1 MISAGP
7 AKPGPALPLEP
18 LMSRRNV
25 DLPPLNCLQTF
36 EAAARHLS
44 FTQAAHELNL
54 TQSAVSRQIK
64 RLEEDLARPLFYR
77 LALGLS
83 LTPAGVRYF
92 RTVQRLL
99 RELDRE
105 SAELRRRGA
114 DRQLTLAST
123 PTISSIWLAGLLP
136 EFQREHPDLDI
147 RILCSESPDHL
158 DVSEYDLGLFYHLD
172 ELPPPHDLEL
182 SPVFEREQ
190 LIAVCSPGYIERH
203 GPISDVQ
210 QLLHAHTLLIVE
222 DHSHDWL
229 TWTDWFADVGAH
241 YHTPRH
247 ALRTNSYQLLMQSAV
262 MGHGVALGW
271 KSLLM
276 GELAAGRLQMALPQT
291 MHSRGRLH
299 LMQPHHRNLPSA
311 ARSFRQWLL
320 AQASHMN
327 DAL

>member
-1 MISAGP
+1 
-7 AKPGPALPLEP
+7 
-18 LMSRRNV
+18 MSRRNV

-54 TQSAVSRQIK
+54 TQSAVSRQVK

-77 LALGLS
+77 LAQGLS

-92 RTVQRLL
+92 RTIQRLL

-136 EFQREHPDLDI
+136 DFQREHPDLDI
-147 RILCSESPDHL
+147 RILCSDNPGRL

-172 ELPPPHDLEL
+172 ELPAPHGLEL
-182 SPVFEREQ
+182 SPVFDSEQ
-190 LIAVCSPGYIERH
+190 VITVCSPGYIERH
-203 GPISDVQ
+203 GPIRDAHH
-210 QLLHAHTLLIVE
+210 LLHAHTLLIVE
-222 DHSHDWL
+222 DHYHDWL
-229 TWTDWFADVGAH
+229 TWTDWFADIGAD
-241 YHTPRH
+241 YYTPRH

-271 KSLLM
+271 KSLL
-276 GELAAGRLQMALPQT
+276 ESDLDSGRLQMALPHT

-299 LMQPHHRNLPSA
+299 FMQPHHRNPPLA
-311 ARSFRQWLL
+311 VRSFRQWLL
-320 AQASHMN
+320 AQAAEAGG
-327 DAL
+327 ALTEGQG

>member
-1 MISAGP
+1 
-7 AKPGPALPLEP
+7 
-18 LMSRRNV
+18 MSRRNV

-54 TQSAVSRQIK
+54 TQSAVSRQVK

-77 LALGLS
+77 LAQGLS

-92 RTVQRLL
+92 RTIQRLL

-114 DRQLTLAST
+114 ERQLTLAST

-136 EFQREHPDLDI
+136 QFQREHPDLDI
-147 RILCSESPDHL
+147 RILCSESPSHL

-172 ELPPPHDLEL
+172 ELAAPHGLEL
-182 SPVFEREQ
+182 SPVFDSEQ
-190 LIAVCSPGYIERH
+190 VITVCSPGYIERH
-203 GPISDVQ
+203 GPIHDLQ
-210 QLLHAHTLLIVE
+210 HLLHAHTLLIVE
-222 DHSHDWL
+222 DHHHDWL
-229 TWTDWFADVGAH
+229 TWTDWFADAGAD
-241 YHTPRH
+241 YYSPRH

-271 KSLLM
+271 KRLL
-276 GELAAGRLQMALPQT
+276 ESDLESGRLQMALPQI

-299 LMQPHHRNLPSA
+299 LMQPHHRNPPA
-311 ARSFRQWLL
+311 AVRSFRQWLQARTAEAGL
-320 AQASHMN
+320 AG
-327 DAL
+327 

>member
-1 MISAGP
+1 
-7 AKPGPALPLEP
+7 
-18 LMSRRNV
+18 MSRRNV

-54 TQSAVSRQIK
+54 TQSAVSRQVK

-77 LALGLS
+77 LAQGLS

-136 EFQREHPDLDI
+136 QFQRDHPDLDI
-147 RILCSESPDHL
+147 RILCSESPSHL

-172 ELPPPHDLEL
+172 EMAAPHGLEL
-182 SPVFEREQ
+182 SPVFDSEQ
-190 LIAVCSPGYIERH
+190 VITVCSPGYLERH
-203 GPISDVQ
+203 GPIRDLHH
-210 QLLHAHTLLIVE
+210 LLHAHTLLIVE
-222 DHSHDWL
+222 DHHHDWL
-229 TWTDWFADVGAH
+229 TWADWFADAGAD
-241 YHTPRH
+241 YYSPRH

-271 KSLLM
+271 KRLL
-276 GELAAGRLQMALPQT
+276 ESDLDSGRLQTALPYS

-299 LMQPHHRNLPSA
+299 LMQPHHRNPPA
-311 ARSFRQWLL
+311 AVRSFRQWLRARTAETGL
-320 AQASHMN
+320 TG
-327 DAL
+327 

>member
-1 MISAGP
+1 MD
-7 AKPGPALPLEP
+7 L

-54 TQSAVSRQIK
+54 TQSAVSRQVK

-77 LALGLS
+77 LAQGLS

-136 EFQREHPDLDI
+136 QFQRDHPDLDI
-147 RILCSESPDHL
+147 RILCSESPSHL

-172 ELPPPHDLEL
+172 ELAAPHGLEL
-182 SPVFEREQ
+182 SPVFDSEQ
-190 LIAVCSPGYIERH
+190 VITVCSPDYLERH
-203 GPISDVQ
+203 GPIRDLHH
-210 QLLHAHTLLIVE
+210 LLHAHTLLIVE
-222 DHSHDWL
+222 DHHHDWL
-229 TWTDWFADVGAH
+229 TWADWFADAGAD
-241 YHTPRH
+241 YYSPRH

-271 KSLLM
+271 KRLLDSD
-276 GELAAGRLQMALPQT
+276 LDAGRLQMALPHS

-299 LMQPHHRNLPSA
+299 LMQPHHRNPPA
-311 ARSFRQWLL
+311 AVRSFRQWLQART
-320 AQASHMN
+320 AQAEQ
-327 DAL
+327 AG

>member
-1 MISAGP
+1 
-7 AKPGPALPLEP
+7 
-18 LMSRRNV
+18 MSRRNV

-44 FTQAAHELNL
+44 FTQAAQELNL
-54 TQSAVSRQIK
+54 TQSAVSRQVK

-77 LALGLS
+77 LTQGLS

-92 RTVQRLL
+92 RTIQRLL

-123 PTISSIWLAGLLP
+123 PTISTIWLAGLLP
-136 EFQREHPDLDI
+136 QFQREHPDLDI
-147 RILCSESPDHL
+147 RILCSESPNHL

-172 ELPPPHDLEL
+172 ELPAPHGLEL
-182 SPVFEREQ
+182 SPVFESEQ
-190 LIAVCSPGYIERH
+190 VITVCSPGYLERH
-203 GPISDVQ
+203 GPIRDVQ
-210 QLLHAHTLLIVE
+210 HLLHAHTLLIVE
-222 DHSHDWL
+222 DHYHDWL
-229 TWTDWFADVGAH
+229 TWTDWFADVGAD
-241 YHTPRH
+241 YYTPRH

-271 KSLLM
+271 KSLL
-276 GELAAGRLQMALPQT
+276 ESDFASGRLQMALPHT

-299 LMQPHHRNLPSA
+299 LMQPHHRNPPA
-311 ARSFRQWLL
+311 AVRSFRQWLL
-320 AQASHMN
+320 AYTPN
-327 DAL
+327 ETTPDT

>member
-1 MISAGP
+1 
-7 AKPGPALPLEP
+7 
-18 LMSRRNV
+18 MSRRNV

-92 RTVQRLL
+92 RTIQRLL

-123 PTISSIWLAGLLP
+123 PTISSIWLAALLP
-136 EFQREHPDLDI
+136 AFQDEHPELDI
-147 RILCSESPDHL
+147 RILCSESPSHL

-172 ELPPPHDLEL
+172 ELPAPLGLEL
-182 SPVFEREQ
+182 TPVFASEQ
-190 LIAVCSPGYIERH
+190 VIAVCSPGYIERH
-203 GPISDVQ
+203 GAIRDAEH
-210 QLLHAHTLLIVE
+210 LLRSHTLLIVE
-222 DHSHDWL
+222 DHYHDWL
-229 TWTDWFADVGAH
+229 TWTDWFADIGAQ

-247 ALRTNSYQLLMQSAV
+247 ALRTNSHQLLMQSAV

-271 KSLLM
+271 KCLLE
-276 GELAAGRLQMALPQT
+276 GELAAGRLQLALPHH
-291 MHSRGRLH
+291 MHSRGRLQ
-299 LMQPHHRNLPSA
+299 LMQPQHRNPPSA
-311 ARSFRQWLL
+311 ARSFQQWLL
-320 AQASHMN
+320 TAS
-327 DAL
+327 DTTPQGLFCGSGLARDDR

>member
-1 MISAGP
+1 
-7 AKPGPALPLEP
+7 
-18 LMSRRNV
+18 MSRRNV

-54 TQSAVSRQIK
+54 TQSAVSRQVK

-77 LALGLS
+77 LAQGLS
-83 LTPAGVRYF
+83 LTPVGVRYF
-92 RTVQRLL
+92 RTIQRLL

-136 EFQREHPDLDI
+136 DFQREHPDLDI
-147 RILCSESPDHL
+147 RILCSESPSHL

-172 ELPPPHDLEL
+172 ELPAPHGLEL
-182 SPVFEREQ
+182 SPVFDSEQ
-190 LIAVCSPGYIERH
+190 VITVCSPAYIERH
-203 GPISDVQ
+203 GPIHDVQ
-210 QLLHAHTLLIVE
+210 HLLHAHTLLIVE
-222 DHSHDWL
+222 DHYHDWL
-229 TWTDWFADVGAH
+229 TWTDWCADADAH

-271 KSLLM
+271 KSLLA
-276 GELAAGRLQMALPQT
+276 GELDAGRLQMALPHT

-299 LMQPHHRNLPSA
+299 LMQPHHRNPPSA

-320 AQASHMN
+320 AHASRLN
-327 DAL
+327 TPPEPS

>member
-1 MISAGP
+1 
-7 AKPGPALPLEP
+7 
-18 LMSRRNV
+18 MSRRNV

-54 TQSAVSRQIK
+54 TQSAVSRQVK

-77 LALGLS
+77 LAQGLS

-123 PTISSIWLAGLLP
+123 PTISSLWLAGLLP
-136 EFQREHPDLDI
+136 DFQREYPDLEI
-147 RILCSESPDHL
+147 RILCSESPQHL

-172 ELPPPHDLEL
+172 ELPAPHDLEL
-182 SPVFEREQ
+182 SPVFDSEEV
-190 LIAVCSPGYIERH
+190 IAVCSGAYLARH
-203 GPISDVQ
+203 GPIRDLHH
-210 QLLHAHTLLIVE
+210 LLHAHTLLIVE
-222 DHSHDWL
+222 DHHHDWL
-229 TWTDWFADVGAH
+229 TWTDWFAGLGAD
-241 YHTPRH
+241 YFTPRH
-247 ALRTNSYQLLMQSAV
+247 GLRTNSYQLVMQSAV

-271 KSLLM
+271 KSLLD
-276 GELAAGRLQMALPQT
+276 GEFAAGRLQTALP
-291 MHSRGRLH
+291 HALPSRGRLH
-299 LMQPHHRNLPSA
+299 LMQPLHRNPPAA
-311 ARSFRQWLL
+311 ARSFQQWLRT
-320 AQASHMN
+320 ARQAPGSG
-327 DAL
+327 

>member
-1 MISAGP
+1 
-7 AKPGPALPLEP
+7 
-18 LMSRRNV
+18 MSRRNV

-36 EAAARHLS
+36 EVAARHLS

-114 DRQLTLAST
+114 DHQLTLAST

-136 EFQREHPDLDI
+136 QFQREHPDLDI
-147 RILCSESPDHL
+147 RILCSENPSHL

-172 ELPPPHDLEL
+172 EMAAPLGLEL
-182 SPVFEREQ
+182 TPVFDSEQ
-190 LIAVCSPGYIERH
+190 VITVCSPGYIERH
-203 GPISDVQ
+203 GPIRDLQ
-210 QLLHAHTLLIVE
+210 HLLQAHTLLIVE
-222 DHSHDWL
+222 DHYHDWL
-229 TWTDWFADVGAH
+229 TWADWFVDAGAH

-247 ALRTNSYQLLMQSAV
+247 ALRTNSYQLLMQSAL

-271 KSLLM
+271 QSLLQS
-276 GELAAGRLQMALPQT
+276 ELVAGRLQKALPHS
-291 MHSRGRLH
+291 MHSCGRLH
-299 LMQPHHRNLPSA
+299 LMQPHHRNPPPA

-320 AQASHMN
+320 AYAGRAQDS
-327 DAL
+327 L

>member
-1 MISAGP
+1 
-7 AKPGPALPLEP
+7 
-18 LMSRRNV
+18 MSRRNV

-54 TQSAVSRQIK
+54 TQSAVSRQVK

-77 LALGLS
+77 LAQGLS

-136 EFQREHPDLDI
+136 QFQRDHPDLDI
-147 RILCSESPDHL
+147 RILCSESPSHL

-172 ELPPPHDLEL
+172 ELAAPHGLEL
-182 SPVFEREQ
+182 SPVFDSEQ
-190 LIAVCSPGYIERH
+190 VITVCSPDYLERH
-203 GPISDVQ
+203 GPIRDLHH
-210 QLLHAHTLLIVE
+210 LLHAHTLLIVE
-222 DHSHDWL
+222 DHHHDWL
-229 TWTDWFADVGAH
+229 TWADWFADAGAD
-241 YHTPRH
+241 YYSPRH

-271 KSLLM
+271 KRLLDSDLDS
-276 GELAAGRLQMALPQT
+276 GCLQMALPHS

-299 LMQPHHRNLPSA
+299 LMQPHHRNPPA
-311 ARSFRQWLL
+311 AVRSFRQWL
-320 AQASHMN
+320 QART
-327 DAL
+327 AEPEQAG